1 MTSTARFLIVV
12 LLSLSP
18 LLLMSVAHADEKDI
32 WLNSKYEPTHVDME
46 LKQVSPHVYYVQ
58 GPPGAPTDF
67 DGFMSNAA
75 VVITKN
81 EIVVFDA
88 LGTPSL
94 AYLLL
99 SKIRAVS
106 DKPIKT
112 VIVSH
117 YHADHIYGLQVFKEL
132 GAKIIAPIGAKDYL
146 ASDTAE
152 GRLKER
158 RESLFPW
165 VNENT
170 YVVKPDQYIEQVTTL
185 SIGDVQL
192 EIHPLGSTHSNGDQ
206 SVYIKPDR
214 VLLAGDLMFEGR
226 IPFVA
231 GSTPQHWLENL
242 KAIDPKDISVVVPGH
257 GPASTHPVEAV
268 RFTQD
273 YLEYLMEKMG
283 AAVEELTPFDEAY
296 KATDWSR
303 YEKMPAF
310 QANRMNAYFMFLG
323 LEAQSMK

>member
-1 MTSTARFLIVV
+1 MTCGLCLQVQAE
-12 LLSLSP
+12 
-18 LLLMSVAHADEKDI
+18 EKDI
-32 WLNSKYEPTHVDME
+32 WVNSKYEPTHVEME

-67 DGFMSNAA
+67 DGFMSNAS
-75 VVITKN
+75 VVITKQQV
-81 EIVVFDA
+81 VVFDS

-99 SKIRAVS
+99 SKIREIS
-106 DKPIKT
+106 DKPVKH

-132 GAKIIAPIGAKDYL
+132 GANIIAPLGAKDYL
-146 ASDTAE
+146 DADTAE

-170 YVVKPDQYIEQVTTL
+170 YVVKPDQYIEKPITL
-185 SIGDVQL
+185 VVDDVELQ
-192 EIHPLGSTHSNGDQ
+192 IQPLGSTHSNGDL
-206 SVYIKPDR
+206 SVYVMPDR

-231 GSTPQHWLENL
+231 GSTPQHWLVNL
-242 KAIDPKDISVVVPGH
+242 NAIDPSQISVVVPGH
-257 GPASTHPVEAV
+257 GAASTHPAEAV
-268 RFTQD
+268 KFTKD
-273 YLEYLMEKMG
+273 YLEYLTKKMG
-283 AAVEELTPFDEAY
+283 HAVEELMPFDEAY

-303 YEKMPAF
+303 YEKVPAF

>member
-1 MTSTARFLIVV
+1 MISMKKWFC
-12 LLSLSP
+12 LSCI
-18 LLLMSVAHADEKDI
+18 LLLVSLPVWAQQQDI
-32 WLNSKYEPTHVDME
+32 WQNSKYEPTHVEME

-75 VVITKN
+75 VVVTK
-81 EIVVFDA
+81 EGVVVFDS

-94 AYLLL
+94 AFLLL
-99 SKIRAVS
+99 SKIREVTQA
-106 DKPIKT
+106 PIRM

-117 YHADHIYGLQVFKEL
+117 YHADHIYGLQVFKEE
-132 GAKIIAPIGAKDYL
+132 GAKIIAPLGARDYL

-170 YVVKPDQYIEQVTTL
+170 YVVHPDRYIEKAEFIN
-185 SIGDVQL
+185 IGPVNL
-192 EIHPLGSTHSNGDQ
+192 ELKPLGSTHSDDDLAVLVQ
-206 SVYIKPDR
+206 PDK

-231 GSTPQHWLENL
+231 GSKPIHWLENL
-242 KAIDPKDISVVVPGH
+242 NALDAAQINIVIPGH
-257 GPASTHPVEAV
+257 GPASSNPAEAV
-268 RFTQD
+268 MFTKG
-273 YLEYLMEKMG
+273 YLEFLRDKMG
-283 AAVEELTPFDEAY
+283 QAVEELISFDEAY

-303 YEKMPAF
+303 YEKLPAF
-310 QANRMNAYFMFLG
+310 QANRMNAYFMYLG
-323 LEAQSMK
+323 LEAESVK